1 VHSLQQL
8 TGFLSQGRSALLTER
23 EVVQSVADRTDDA
36 TPRTS
41 ALRTERIGT
50 GKSGSTETANI
61 VFDISAARFAEVG
74 IRVEFCTTVR
84 TRSLADRVTTRFT
97 IDCLGIIDSAT
108 MRALDTCS
116 STHPHLLLGGPIN
129 LTSPSHLLALSL
141 QHSITGILRVKR
153 NIFVHNLAFYHN
165 LGAKI

>member
-1 VHSLQQL
+1 MHFLQQL
-8 TGFLSQGRSALLTER
+8 TGFLCQGRSALLTER
-23 EVVQSVADRTDDA
+23 EVVQRVAYWTDDA
-36 TPRTS
+36 TSRTS
-41 ALRTERIGT
+41 TLGTESICARKTGT
-50 GKSGSTETANI
+50 TETADI
-61 VFDISAARFAEVG
+61 VLDIPAARLTEVG
-74 IRVEFCTTVR
+74 IRVEFRTAIR
-84 TRSLADRVTTRFT
+84 TRSLANGITTRFT

>member
-1 VHSLQQL
+1 
-8 TGFLSQGRSALLTER
+8 
-23 EVVQSVADRTDDA
+23 VAYWTDD
-36 TPRTS
+36 TPSRTS
-41 ALRTERIGT
+41 TLRTESICARKTGT
-50 GKSGSTETANI
+50 TETANI

-97 IDCLGIIDSAT
+97 IDCFGIIDSAT

-116 STHPHLLLGGPIN
+116 STHPHLLLGRGFN
-129 LTSPSHLLALSL
+129 LTSQTDLLALSL
-141 QHSITGILRVKR
+141 QHSITGILRVKC
-153 NIFVHNLAFYHN
+153 NIFVHHNLAFSHK